1 MACSANSPP
10 WPSTNCPTIT
20 SKPIAPRSAPLPPKG
35 CWRRRENISTP
46 PTCKS
51 CWPAT
56 VRRSNPKPPSSA
68 TSKSSTPKANAW
80 SNPLPEEDDD
90 REDQS
95 QEDEIKREDGL
106 VRYWM
111 FFNGEQVRLFS
122 ALAAAFFGVLWCFLY
137 VLGAGRSV

>member
-1 MACSANSPP
+1 
-10 WPSTNCPTIT
+10 
-20 SKPIAPRSAPLPPKG
+20 L
-35 CWRRRENISTP
+35 
-46 PTCKS
+46 
-51 CWPAT
+51 
-56 VRRSNPKPPSSA
+56 
-68 TSKSSTPKANAW
+68 

-137 VLGAGRSV
+137 VLGAGRSVFAIVLGILAIVSSFIWWMLSDQLQKYAESGWRRDKHSSERDRIEMRVAIFLWLFIFISVAAIMLLQWKQGR